1 MGKIEV
7 RDAPGGG
14 PLSRVF
20 LSAALFL
27 LAAALIMVAAV
38 NRYQYFSVVGPSW
51 STMAGAETD
60 FRRIDRWTGT
70 PHVWLCQ
77 DVDTSQ
83 VASVPPPPAEPPE
96 VGAPAET
103 LDVALRNGGYLIALK
118 AWRARH
124 PNVNPQTM
132 RVTRSHCT
140 WEVAR

>member
-1 MGKIEV
+1 M
-7 RDAPGGG
+7 
-14 PLSRVF
+14 
-20 LSAALFL
+20 
-27 LAAALIMVAAV
+27 AAAA

-51 STMAGAETD
+51 NAMAGAETD

-70 PHVWLCQ
+70 PQVWVCQ
-77 DVDTSQ
+77 DVDTNQ
-83 VASVPPPPAEPPE
+83 AAAVPPPPAEPSE

-118 AWRARH
+118 AWRANH

-132 RVTRSHCT
+132 RVTRSHCA

>member
-14 PLSRVF
+14 PLGRVF
-20 LSAALFL
+20 LSAALLL
-27 LAAALIMVAAV
+27 LAAALIMMAAA

-51 STMAGAETD
+51 SATVGAETD
-60 FRRIDRWTGT
+60 IRRIDRWTGT
-70 PHVWLCQ
+70 PQVWLCQ
-77 DVDTSQ
+77 DVDTSR
-83 VASVPPPPAEPPE
+83 VASVPPPPAELPE

-103 LDVALRNGGYLIALK
+103 LDVALMNGGYLLALK